1 MAVAF
6 ETSLNNMFPEEL
18 KPNEQ
23 PYTASNDNKLQPK
36 AKKMPV
42 EIDYDELAQ
51 HEDKYS
57 WDLPCRLDPYNN
69 SLTMLDQT
77 KNISPANQIGYKRA
91 PDLSIPNLTQT
102 NVSGFDCLIET
113 TAKQRGDRE
122 YNSAP
127 PVPVRNNTQI

>member
-6 ETSLNNMFPEEL
+6 KTPLTNMFPEEL

-23 PYTASNDNKLQPK
+23 PYTARKDNKLQPK

-57 WDLPCRLDPYNN
+57 WDVPCRSDFYNN

-77 KNISPANQIGYKRA
+77 KNIRPANQI
-91 PDLSIPNLTQT
+91 
-102 NVSGFDCLIET
+102 
-113 TAKQRGDRE
+113 
-122 YNSAP
+122 
-127 PVPVRNNTQI
+127 